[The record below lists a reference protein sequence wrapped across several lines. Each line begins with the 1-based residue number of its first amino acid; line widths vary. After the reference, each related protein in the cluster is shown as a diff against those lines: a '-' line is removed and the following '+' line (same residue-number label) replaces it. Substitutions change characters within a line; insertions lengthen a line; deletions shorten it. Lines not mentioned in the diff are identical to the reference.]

1 MVDSAVKQPKRKPTM
16 ELYLIRHAEA
26 QPLSS
31 GDLRDDADR
40 PLTEAGQWQAQAL
53 AAALQKHGVH
63 LDQMV
68 SSPLLR
74 ARQTAERLMENWKTP
89 LPELL
94 LCDALAPDN
103 GKMRKVNKFLLKQT
117 ANSVALVG
125 HMPALGEYAAW
136 LLGSKK
142 VEIAIA
148 KAGVARID
156 CEGVPDKGAGI
167 LTWLVTPEW
176 CTA

>member
-1 MVDSAVKQPKRKPTM
+1 M

-26 QPLSS
+26 HPLSS
-31 GDLRDDADR
+31 GDVQDDADR
-40 PLTEAGQWQAQAL
+40 ALTDAGNVQAQGL

-63 LDQMV
+63 LDQVV

-74 ARQTAERLMENWKTP
+74 ARQTADRLMENWKTP

-94 LCDALAPDN
+94 LCDALAPDVA
-103 GKMRKVNKFLLKQT
+103 KARKVTKFLLKLT
-117 ANSVALVG
+117 ADSVALVG

-167 LTWLVTPEW
+167 LTWLITPEW
-176 CTA
+176 CTV